1 MRVASA
7 RVDIRPEYGI
17 DLGRMSTQAFFFHR
31 DAAQLPVQVPIRLAM
46 RG

>member
-1 MRVASA
+1 MRLASA
-7 RVDIRPEYGI
+7 QVDIRPEYGI
-17 DLGRMSTQAFFFHR
+17 TWVECQPKSFFFHR